1 MGGVVSREPI
11 LSLAR
16 PCWVTTSSIVV
27 PQTAALGSQPPYPI
41 TPDRRMF
48 HVLFCFSGVHVAVI
62 HVLAC
67 EREKAAQTSFCFL
80 CFPRLRLPAK
90 SVRRLGRILAHQQHP
105 CRDKNQNRDIGP
117 VVPKDQPFLSRLLG
131 VSRQATSPGLMLC
144 FLSGCPSKAAE
155 TAAAGVKPEA
165 VQ

>member
-1 MGGVVSREPI
+1 MGADQKGNCMGGVVSREPI

-27 PQTAALGSQPPYPI
+27 RQ
-41 TPDRRMF
+41 RRW
-48 HVLFCFSGVHVAVI
+48 VLSHRIQSRRIGGCSTFCFACMHFSGVHVAVI

-67 EREKAAQTSFCFL
+67 EREKAAQTSFCFF

-131 VSRQATSPGLMLC
+131 VSRQATGP
-144 FLSGCPSKAAE
+144 
-155 TAAAGVKPEA
+155 
-165 VQ
+165 

>member
-1 MGGVVSREPI
+1 M
-11 LSLAR
+11 
-16 PCWVTTSSIVV
+16 
-27 PQTAALGSQPPYPI
+27 
-41 TPDRRMF
+41 
-48 HVLFCFSGVHVAVI
+48 HFSGVHVAVI

-67 EREKAAQTSFCFL
+67 EREKAAQTSFCFF

>member
-1 MGGVVSREPI
+1 MGADQKGNCMGRVVSREPI

-48 HVLFCFSGVHVAVI
+48 HVLFCLHAFQWCARWP
-62 HVLAC
+62 A
-67 EREKAAQTSFCFL
+67 REKRQTSFCFF

-105 CRDKNQNRDIGP
+105 CRDKNQNRGIGP

-131 VSRQATSPGLMLC
+131 VCRQATGP
-144 FLSGCPSKAAE
+144 
-155 TAAAGVKPEA
+155 
-165 VQ
+165 